1 MKKLIAAILATACV
15 LTTSACSDEQQEN
28 VSKFFEAEGRAY
40 GKTYTAEIGEKQE
53 NSFFST
59 VVNTVTFADTVGD
72 YYLEDGLE
80 FACVNITV
88 KNTFGEE
95 IPMGIGDFYI
105 AWGEGDDECTGAEYA
120 EDLADDLYEDEFT
133 LAKNEE
139 YTGTLYFA
147 VPVDVRD
154 DLVFVYEEYYEDDF
168 VGNTYKI
175 NLA

>member
-1 MKKLIAAILATACV
+1 MKKLIAAVIAATCI
-15 LTTSACSDEQQEN
+15 LTTSACSEEQQEN
-28 VSKFFEAEGRAY
+28 VSKFFESEGRAY
-40 GKTYTAEIGEKQE
+40 GKTYPAEIGEKQE

-72 YYLEDGLE
+72 YYLDSGLE

-88 KNTFGEE
+88 KNTFSEE

-105 AWGEGDDECTGAEYA
+105 AWGEGEDERTGAEYA
-120 EDLADDLYEDEFT
+120 ADLADDLYGYEFT

-139 YTGTLYFA
+139 HTGTLYFA
-147 VPVDVRD
+147 IPIDVRD
-154 DLVFVYEEYYEDDF
+154 DLVFVYEEFYDDEF